1 MFVLTVDLLGWGELY
16 VIIVLLIA
24 YNIPEKR
31 VGISSL
37 WYTLPF
43 ILGIV
48 GGIIS
53 SYYIGKNNRTMN
65 RTLISLGILF
75 TPIIIYTCIFIYNNI

>member
-37 WYTLPF
+37 
-43 ILGIV
+43 
-48 GGIIS
+48 
-53 SYYIGKNNRTMN
+53 
-65 RTLISLGILF
+65 
-75 TPIIIYTCIFIYNNI
+75 